1 MTSAAKQKG
10 SAAEREAASIINS
23 VLGTDVKRN
32 LEQSRGISTADI
44 IVPFEGKIYF
54 VEVKRRETLSRIAWF
69 KQAESHA
76 VGVPNGVPVVAYKQN
91 RLPWKVYWRNPRH
104 SKMEALLLTDWLAG
118 LTMATKPKKGK
129 LRLKR
134 RSYRRTV
141 DNTKTDGK
149 G

>member
-44 IVPFEGKIYF
+44 IVPFKGKIYF

-91 RLPWKVYWRNPRH
+91 RQPWMCYWRS
-104 SKMEALLLTDWLAG
+104 SKGRMEAILLDDWLAG
-118 LTMATKPKKGK
+118 LTMATKPKAK

-134 RSYRRTV
+134 RS
-141 DNTKTDGK
+141 
-149 G
+149 